1 MYDENG
7 DGYGLFF
14 REYYDSFDGHWE
26 MLMRLKDDNKNID
39 IYDKAYE
46 LFDENVVKEIK
57 GTFVDIMGI

>member
-1 MYDENG
+1 
-7 DGYGLFF
+7 
-14 REYYDSFDGHWE
+14 
-26 MLMRLKDDNKNID
+26 MRLKDDNKNID